1 LSNKVLG
8 EKKKVFLAKKNRD
21 AARMLSSNIHKGLSH
36 QNLVAT
42 LPSSLVNK
50 LGFEEPLS
58 IGLCVFC
65 GLGFA
70 PLWVGKI
77 TYCKHVY
84 HCWCAYLHFNT
95 STKCI

>member
-1 LSNKVLG
+1 LG
-8 EKKKVFLAKKNRD
+8 EKKKVFLAKQNRD
-21 AARMLSSNIHKGLSH
+21 VARMLSSNIHKGLSR

-70 PLWVGKI
+70 PLWIGKI

-84 HCWCAYLHFNT
+84 HCWCAYLHFST